1 MDSGSRCACPEEPP
15 NRKRQT
21 RGNSENREKQMYEVT
36 IKRSFSAAHS
46 LKEIGGKCE
55 KLHGHNFTVEVSV
68 ATDQLNSEGLVVD
81 FRILKDWTDQTIKEL
96 DHKYLNEI
104 SIFYGKNPSS
114 ENIANYI
121 FNQVSMKAA
130 APGIRVT
137 RVTVWESESAK
148 VSYTGPGHD

>member
-1 MDSGSRCACPEEPP
+1 
-15 NRKRQT
+15 
-21 RGNSENREKQMYEVT
+21 MYEVT

-68 ATDQLNSEGLVVD
+68 ATERLNSEGLVVD
-81 FRILKDWTDQTIKEL
+81 FRVLKDWTDQTIKEF

-104 SIFYGKNPSS
+104 SIFHGSNPSS

-121 FNQVSMKAA
+121 FTQITRKAA
-130 APGIRVT
+130 TTGLRVS
-137 RVTVWESESAK
+137 RITVWESESAK
-148 VSYTGPGHD
+148 VTYTGPDHD

>member
-1 MDSGSRCACPEEPP
+1 
-15 NRKRQT
+15 
-21 RGNSENREKQMYEVT
+21 MYEVT
-36 IKRSFSAAHS
+36 IKRAFSAAHS

-68 ATDQLNSEGLVVD
+68 ATERLNSEGLVVD
-81 FRILKDWTDQTIKEL
+81 FRVLKDWTDQTIKEF

-104 SIFYGKNPSS
+104 SIFRGNNPSS

-121 FNQVSMKAA
+121 YTQITRKATI
-130 APGIRVT
+130 PGLSVT

-148 VSYTGPGHD
+148 VTYTGPDHD

>member
-1 MDSGSRCACPEEPP
+1 
-15 NRKRQT
+15 
-21 RGNSENREKQMYEVT
+21 MYEVT

-68 ATDQLNSEGLVVD
+68 ATERLNSEGLVVD
-81 FRILKDWTDQTIKEL
+81 FRVLKDWTEQTIKEF

-104 SIFYGKNPSS
+104 SVFHGKNPSS

-121 FNQVSMKAA
+121 FTQIARKAVI
-130 APGIRVT
+130 PGLSVT

-148 VSYTGPGHD
+148 VTYTGPEHD

>member
-1 MDSGSRCACPEEPP
+1 
-15 NRKRQT
+15 
-21 RGNSENREKQMYEVT
+21 MYEIT

-68 ATDQLNSEGLVVD
+68 ATERLNSEGLVVD
-81 FRILKDWTDQTIKEL
+81 FRVLKDWTDQTIKEF

-104 SIFYGKNPSS
+104 SIFHGSNPSS

-121 FNQVSMKAA
+121 YNQIARKATI
-130 APGIRVT
+130 PGLSVT

-148 VSYTGPGHD
+148 VTYTGPAHD

>member
-1 MDSGSRCACPEEPP
+1 
-15 NRKRQT
+15 
-21 RGNSENREKQMYEVT
+21 MYEVT

-68 ATDQLNSEGLVVD
+68 ATERLNSDGLVVD
-81 FRILKDWTDQTIKEL
+81 FRVLKEWTDQTIKEF

-104 SIFYGKNPSS
+104 SIFHGSNPSS
-114 ENIANYI
+114 ENIAHYI
-121 FNQVSMKAA
+121 FTQIDRKAA
-130 APGIRVT
+130 TPGLRVT

-148 VSYTGPGHD
+148 VTYTGSAHD

>member
-1 MDSGSRCACPEEPP
+1 MPFSE
-15 NRKRQT
+15 KR
-21 RGNSENREKQMYEVT
+21 MYEVT
-36 IKRSFSAAHS
+36 IKRTFSAAHS

-68 ATDQLNSEGLVVD
+68 ATDQLNREGLVVD
-81 FRILKDWTDQTIKEL
+81 FRVLKDWTDQAIKEL

-104 SIFYGKNPSS
+104 AVFQGMNPSS

-121 FNQVSMKAA
+121 FNRLSAKVA
-130 APGIRVT
+130 APDIRVT
-137 RVTVWESESAK
+137 RVTVWESETAK

>member
-1 MDSGSRCACPEEPP
+1 
-15 NRKRQT
+15 
-21 RGNSENREKQMYEVT
+21 MYEVT

-68 ATDQLNSEGLVVD
+68 STEKLNSEGLVVD
-81 FRILKDWTDQTIKEL
+81 FRVLKDWTDQTIKEF

-104 SIFYGKNPSS
+104 SIFHGSNPSS

-121 FNQVSMKAA
+121 FTQITRKAA
-130 APGIRVT
+130 TTGLRVS
-137 RVTVWESESAK
+137 RITVWESESAK
-148 VSYTGPGHD
+148 VTYTGPGHD

>member
-1 MDSGSRCACPEEPP
+1 
-15 NRKRQT
+15 
-21 RGNSENREKQMYEVT
+21 MYEVT

-68 ATDQLNSEGLVVD
+68 STEQLNREGLVVD
-81 FRILKDWTDQTIKEL
+81 FRVLKDWTDQTIKEF

-104 SIFYGKNPSS
+104 SIFHGSNPSS
-114 ENIANYI
+114 ENIASYI
-121 FNQVSMKAA
+121 FAQIARKAA
-130 APGIRVT
+130 PTGLRVS

-148 VSYTGPGHD
+148 VTYTGPAHD